1 MKYYNLN
8 NSIVLSFDGTVYTIS
23 KDDYRYARINQAL
36 SNQDFDSVKVAIDP
50 TKNLDKD
57 GFVVKDGLVCFKGE
71 PIPSVL
77 GNQFLKYKE
86 SSWVFKSLLNF
97 WFNLK
102 TRVDNETASQMINAL
117 VENGAYPITE
127 DGFYLVYRNGN
138 ADQTKSIL
146 NKRNQEVGSINF
158 YNVASVPEEY
168 SNFFSERKNLD
179 DILTSVF
186 GFSAKKL
193 RKIAIQEI
201 FKPAINFIDHTFL
214 LFGDA
219 FKDVLHPDNLYE
231 VLEKKLFKITHGD
244 VASYRNFNTF
254 LKEYSVEKNG
264 TYSQKKIL
272 NLLASAK
279 EQVHLVEIGGYFVD
293 LKEKINLDIQRIQF
307 SNDCQTIFEYLRS
320 EHRKLGDPEINL
332 DIDKNFPEF
341 WELNDVEIGKLRFL
355 FPKTN
360 YDLKEWTNLM
370 QNCIGTHGYDKKVAQ
385 KGCIVFALMSTDTNE
400 MIYNVEI
407 SSKNIIQFNARGNRP
422 ATPSEKK
429 EVCSLLMEKGLI
441 FKE

>member
-8 NSIVLSFDGTVYTIS
+8 NSIVLSFEDTVHTIS
-23 KDDYRYARINQAL
+23 KDDYRYARIKEAL
-36 SNQDFDSVKVAIDP
+36 SNQDFDSVKVAVDP

-57 GFVVKDGLVCFKGE
+57 GFVVEDGLVCFKGE

-158 YNVASVPEEY
+158 YNVASVPGEY
-168 SNFFSERKNLD
+168 SNFFYERKNLD
-179 DILTSVF
+179 DILTSIF

-193 RKIAIQEI
+193 KKIAIQEM
-201 FKPAINFIDHTFL
+201 FKPAINFVDHTFL

-244 VASYRNFNTF
+244 VSSYRNFNTF
-254 LKEYSVEKNG
+254 LKEYSIEKNG
-264 TYSQKKIL
+264 AYSQKKII

-320 EHRKLGDPEINL
+320 EHRKLSDPEIKLN
-332 DIDKNFPEF
+332 IEENFPEF
-341 WELNDVEIGKLRFL
+341 WELNDVEVGKLRFL

-370 QNCIGTHGYDKKVAQ
+370 QNCIGTHGYDKKVLQ
-385 KGCIVFALMSTDTNE
+385 KNCVVFALMSTDTNE
-400 MIYNVEI
+400 MIYNIEI
-407 SSKNIIQFNARGNRP
+407 SNKNIVQFSGRGNRP
-422 ATPSEKK
+422 ATQAERK
-429 EVCSLLMEKGLI
+429 EVCSLLKEKGLI

>member
-8 NSIVLSFDGTVYTIS
+8 NSIVLSFDGTVHTIS
-23 KDDYRYARINQAL
+23 KDDYRYARIKEAL

-57 GFVVKDGLVCFKGE
+57 GFVVEDGLVCFKGE

-117 VENGAYPITE
+117 VDNGAYPITE
-127 DGFYLVYRNGN
+127 DGFYLVYRNSN

-158 YNVASVPEEY
+158 YNVASVPDEY
-168 SNFFSERKNLD
+168 SNFFYERKNLD
-179 DILTSVF
+179 EILTSIF

-193 RKIAIQEI
+193 KKIAIQEI
-201 FKPAINFIDHTFL
+201 FKPAINFVDHTFL

-254 LKEYSVEKNG
+254 LKEYSIEKNG
-264 TYSQKKIL
+264 TYSQKKII
-272 NLLASAK
+272 NLLSSAK

-320 EHRKLGDPEINL
+320 EPRKLSDPEIDL

-341 WELNDVEIGKLRFL
+341 WELNDVEVGKLRFL

-370 QNCIGTHGYDKKVAQ
+370 QNCVGTHGYDKKVAQ
-385 KGCIVFALMSTDTNE
+385 KGCVVFALMSKDTNE

-407 SSKNIIQFNARGNRP
+407 SSKNIIQFNGRGNRP
-422 ATPSEKK
+422 ATNSEKK
-429 EVCSLLMEKGLI
+429 EVCSFLMEKGLI

>member
-8 NSIVLSFDGTVYTIS
+8 NSIVLSFDGIVQTIS
-23 KDDYRYARINQAL
+23 KDDYRYSRIKEAL
-36 SNQDFDSVKVAIDP
+36 SNQDFDSVRVAVDP
-50 TKNLDKD
+50 TKNLDKE
-57 GFVVKDGLVCFKGE
+57 GFVVENGLVCFKGE
-71 PIPSVL
+71 PIPSIL

-127 DGFYLVYRNGN
+127 DGFYLVYRNANG
-138 ADQTKSIL
+138 DQTKSIL

-158 YNVASVPEEY
+158 YNIASVPQEY
-168 SNFFSERKNLD
+168 SNFFYERKNLD

-193 RKIAIQEI
+193 KKIAIQEM

-231 VLEKKLFKITHGD
+231 VLDKKLFKITHGD
-244 VASYRNFNTF
+244 AQSYKNFNAF
-254 LKEYSVEKNG
+254 LKEYSIEKNG

-272 NLLASAK
+272 NLLSSAK
-279 EQVHLVEIGGYFVD
+279 EQVRLVEIGSYFVE
-293 LKEKINLDIQRIQF
+293 LKEKINLDVQRIQF
-307 SNDCQTIFEYLRS
+307 TNDCQTIFEYLRS
-320 EHRKLGDPEINL
+320 EHRKLSDPEVKLNIEE
-332 DIDKNFPEF
+332 NFPEF
-341 WELNDVEIGKLRFL
+341 WELNDIEVGKLRFL

-370 QNCIGTHGYDKKVAQ
+370 QNCIGTHGYDKRVIQ
-385 KGCIVFALMSTDTNE
+385 KACVVFALMSTDTNE
-400 MIYNVEI
+400 MIYNIEI
-407 SSKNIIQFNARGNRP
+407 SNKNVVQFNARGNRP
-422 ATPSEKK
+422 ATPSERK
-429 EVCSLLMEKGLI
+429 EVCSLLKEKGLI

>member
-8 NSIVLSFDGTVYTIS
+8 NSIVLSFDGIVHTIS
-23 KDDYRYARINQAL
+23 KDDYRYARIKEAL
-36 SNQDFDSVKVAIDP
+36 SNQDFDSVKIAIDP
-50 TKNLDKD
+50 TKNLGRD
-57 GFVVKDGLVCFKGE
+57 GFVVEDGLVCFKGE
-71 PIPSVL
+71 PIPSAL

-102 TRVDNETASQMINAL
+102 TRVDNETAGHMISAL
-117 VENGAYPITE
+117 VDHAAYPITE
-127 DGFYLVYRNGN
+127 DGFYLVYRNSN
-138 ADQTKSIL
+138 SDQTKSVL

-158 YNVASVPEEY
+158 YNTASVPEEY
-168 SNFFSERKNLD
+168 SNFFYERKNLD
-179 DILTSVF
+179 DILASVF

-193 RKIAIQEI
+193 RKIAIQEM

-264 TYSQKKIL
+264 TYSQKKII

-279 EQVHLVEIGGYFVD
+279 EQVHLVEIGGYFVE
-293 LKEKINLDIQRIQF
+293 LKEKINLDIQRIQLN
-307 SNDCQTIFEYLRS
+307 NDCQTIFEYLRS
-320 EHRKLGDPEINL
+320 EYRKLSDPEINL

-341 WELNDVEIGKLRFL
+341 WELNDVEVGKLRFL
-355 FPKTN
+355 IPKTN

-370 QNCIGTHGYDKKVAQ
+370 QNCIGTHSYDKKVLQ
-385 KGCIVFALMSTDTNE
+385 KSCVIFALMSKDTNE
-400 MIYNVEI
+400 MVYNVEI
-407 SSKNIIQFNARGNRP
+407 SNKNIVQFNARGNRP
-422 ATPSEKK
+422 ATLSERR
-429 EVCSLLMEKGLI
+429 EVYSFLKEKGLI